1 MIPLLVHTAQTKP
14 YRTVHTLQ
22 ANYFLNIITHVVDS
36 STGTM
41 DMEIFE
47 DEIRATNC

>member
-14 YRTVHTLQ
+14 YRVVHTIQ
-22 ANYFLNIITHVVDS
+22 ARYFLNIITHVIDS
-36 STGTM
+36 SMGTM
-41 DMEIFE
+41 DVDIFE